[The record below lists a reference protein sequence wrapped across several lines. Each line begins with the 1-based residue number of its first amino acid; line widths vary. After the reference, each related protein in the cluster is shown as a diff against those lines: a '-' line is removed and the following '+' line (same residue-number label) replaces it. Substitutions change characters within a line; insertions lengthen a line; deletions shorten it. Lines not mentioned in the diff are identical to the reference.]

1 MLYNWSHVGDCRW
14 FLTSN
19 SKFWYLIEERLD
31 SYIEAGKFL
40 IVILNLS
47 LTNLA
52 PLPPSC
58 DENCVDNSDVS
69 IPRVGSGNKPLGRV
83 GSGSCIVYDVCQ
95 A

>member
-1 MLYNWSHVGDCRW
+1 M
-14 FLTSN
+14 
-19 SKFWYLIEERLD
+19 IEESLD
-31 SYIEAGKFL
+31 SNIAEAGKFL

-69 IPRVGSGNKPLGRV
+69 IPRVGSGNSDVSILREGTGRSGNRASGRV
-83 GSGSCIVYDVCQ
+83 GSGLCIVYDVCQ